1 MCSQAGV
8 AGAGIRR
15 VAFYDNDRFA
25 DRFRLGVNWSRCFWV
40 DVATVLLMFTVALIS
55 LPRRKGTVATI
66 ARMMGT
72 ATRHRKGT
80 ILAVSWFVHTT
91 SRNKLAQHSCVFRTD
106 IRKRR
111 LFWYIGRLLLRLFL
125 GLILLGW
132 FVTMV
137 ASSADG
143 SISRRGGS
151 QLGYRWT
158 VTVPCVEMLGAE
170 EPLEAIFVTLA
181 LEASELINHVRK
193 TREE

>member
-1 MCSQAGV
+1 MRSQAGV
-8 AGAGIRR
+8 AGTDARE
-15 VAFYDNDRFA
+15 VAFYDNDGFA
-25 DRFRLGVNWSRCFWV
+25 DRLRFRVSWNRSFWV
-40 DVATVLLMFTVALIS
+40 DVAIVLLISTVTLIS
-55 LPRRKGTVATI
+55 LPPRKSTIATI
-66 ARMMGT
+66 ARMMST

-143 SISRRGGS
+143 SISRRGGN
-151 QLGYRWT
+151 QLGY
-158 VTVPCVEMLGAE
+158 
-170 EPLEAIFVTLA
+170 
-181 LEASELINHVRK
+181 
-193 TREE
+193 